1 MSQWWLLNGEFER
14 VTEKRR
20 QRDRRIKRNSK
31 KPEGGRERE
40 RVLSLVTVDM
50 HKGLN
55 GNRAETRRNQTA
67 TCTEEKRVTRAI
79 GKTSRQATWTPD
91 ASSRIHFTSKGLLF
105 FASANLH
112 SLYSVINLCL
122 LLPIR
127 TVLVNRITLS
137 ERRIN
142 FSTVKQR

>member
-1 MSQWWLLNGEFER
+1 MSQWRLLNGEFER

-20 QRDRRIKRNSK
+20 QIERQKDKAKQQEAR
-31 KPEGGRERE
+31 ETERE

-67 TCTEEKRVTRAI
+67 TCTEEKRVTQAI

-112 SLYSVINLCL
+112 SLHSVINLCL

-127 TVLVNRITLS
+127 PC
-137 ERRIN
+137 
-142 FSTVKQR
+142 KQNHPL

>member
-1 MSQWWLLNGEFER
+1 MVIVKRRVREGNGEKETER
-14 VTEKRR
+14 QKDKAKQQEAR
-20 QRDRRIKRNSK
+20 
-31 KPEGGRERE
+31 GRERE